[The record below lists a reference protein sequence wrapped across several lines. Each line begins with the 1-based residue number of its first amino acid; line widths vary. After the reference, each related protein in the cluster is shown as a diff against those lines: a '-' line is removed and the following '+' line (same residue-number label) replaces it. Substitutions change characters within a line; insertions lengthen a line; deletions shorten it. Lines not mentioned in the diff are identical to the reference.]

1 MRYDAYPS
9 RKDIVVVY
17 NYSERLI
24 VQKASRI
31 AQKLALHVREAHVDI
46 WEQNQRSWSN
56 WTVQVQQESP
66 QDIQSGWETQKHS
79 SAEESVPEFGLAF
92 WNWCCALQGTLGSSY
107 RTQH

>member
-31 AQKLALHVREAHVDI
+31 AQKLALHVREAHIDI
-46 WEQNQRSWSN
+46 WE
-56 WTVQVQQESP
+56 
-66 QDIQSGWETQKHS
+66 
-79 SAEESVPEFGLAF
+79 
-92 WNWCCALQGTLGSSY
+92 
-107 RTQH
+107 